1 MYNRINK
8 NCKVEEWINALT
20 LEEKISLCTGK
31 NSWQTQNIDRLG
43 IPSVTVSDGT
53 NGVRFQKGSK
63 SEKKLSFAE
72 AIKGSFDNEE
82 AIASTYPATCFP
94 TGSAVACSWNK
105 ELMKKIGGSIAG
117 ECRVLGIDVIL
128 GPGINTRRH
137 PLTARNYEYYSEDP
151 CLAGDMAAAMINGI
165 QREGIGTSI
174 KHFACHNSDSYRT
187 RVDVNVNERALR
199 EIYLAC
205 FERAIKKSDPTTV
218 MSAYNKVN
226 GEEAS
231 GNSRLVRDIL
241 KKEWGY
247 QGTVM
252 CDWGAIKDVAA
263 ATKGGIDLQ
272 MPHCEGSK
280 KQLFK
285 DINEGKVT
293 LEELDERVRRVLQ
306 LVEWCMEHKKE
317 AGEINFEHHH
327 ELAVEA
333 AAESAVLLKNE
344 GNILPI
350 SKDKVKRIAVIGRLA
365 KEPVYQ
371 GSGCAVVNPVKV
383 DIPFECIKEEC
394 GTADDQQIEVCYA
407 EGYDKNGNTGRTL
420 LESAEKAAVNA
431 DIVLLFVGNSMPKE
445 SDDYNRKTICIEEGH
460 QKLMEAISAVNA
472 ALVVVAA
479 SGEVIEMPW
488 ENKTKAILEMWFGG
502 EGMGKACADILF
514 GRSNPSGRLS
524 ATMPVKL
531 SDTPGYLGFTGR
543 KFDIDY
549 SEGIYVGYR
558 YYDKK
563 ELEPLYPF
571 GYGLSYTEFRY
582 NYMKLSKNII
592 SNPEDL
598 DHEKLTVTV
607 EIENTGERDGMETV
621 QLYIAEENPSMP
633 RPVRELKGFEK
644 VFIKAKEKQ
653 LVTFELEMRDF
664 AYYHDGANMFV
675 VDADRFEI
683 EIGASSREI
692 RLTEKVEILETNC
705 PDIPLRP
712 DCGFTELFENPA
724 HIEAFDQFLVENGL
738 LRREEADDAA
748 HERMLNSFW
757 AIGSYLDM
765 NSQGEISWDMLKEF
779 LANLNKSEGCR
790 KS

>member
-1 MYNRINK
+1 MCDRIN
-8 NCKVEEWINALT
+8 NNRKVEEWMNALT
-20 LEEKISLCTGK
+20 LEEKVSLYTGK
-31 NSWQTQNIDRLG
+31 NFWQTQNIDRLG

-63 SEKKLSFAE
+63 SEETLSFTE

-82 AIASTYPATCFP
+82 AIENTYPATCFP

-105 ELMKKIGGSIAG
+105 ELMKQIGGAIAR
-117 ECRVLGIDVIL
+117 ECRALGIDVIL

-151 CLAGDMAAAMINGI
+151 CLAGDMAAAIVNGI
-165 QREGIGTSI
+165 QDEGIGTSI

-187 RVDVNVNERALR
+187 RVNVNVNERALR

-247 QGTVM
+247 QGTVL
-252 CDWGAIKDVAA
+252 CDWGAVKDVAA
-263 ATKGGIDLQ
+263 AVKGGIDLQ
-272 MPHCEGSK
+272 MPHCEASK
-280 KQLFK
+280 KQLLREV
-285 DINEGKVT
+285 NEGNIT
-293 LEELDERVRRVLQ
+293 LEELDERVRSVLK
-306 LVEWCMEHKKE
+306 LAAWCMEQKKE
-317 AGEINFEHHH
+317 AKEINMELHH
-327 ELAVEA
+327 ELAA
-333 AAESAVLLKNE
+333 AASAESAVLLKNE
-344 GNILPI
+344 DHILPI
-350 SKDKVKRIAVIGRLA
+350 ETDKVKKIAVIGRLA
-365 KEPVYQ
+365 KEPAYQ

-383 DIPFECIKEEC
+383 EIPFDCIKEEC
-394 GTADDQQIEVCYA
+394 ENIADGRQIEVCYA
-407 EGYDKNGNTGRTL
+407 EGYDRDGKTSKAL
-420 LESAEKAAVNA
+420 LESAGKAAANA
-431 DIVLLFVGNSMPKE
+431 DIVFLFVGNSMPEE
-445 SDDYNRKTICIEEGH
+445 SDDYNRKDISIEEGH
-460 QKLMEAISAVNA
+460 KELIEAVSVVNGNLA
-472 ALVVVAA
+472 VVAA

-488 ENKTKAILEMWFGG
+488 ADKAKAILEMWFGG
-502 EGMGKACADILF
+502 EGMGKACAGLLF
-514 GRSNPSGRLS
+514 GRKNPSGRLS

-549 SEGIYVGYR
+549 NEGIYVGYR

-571 GYGLSYTEFRY
+571 GYGLSYTEFHY
-582 NYMKLSKNII
+582 SNMKLSKNII

-598 DHEKLTVTV
+598 DHEKLRVTV

-653 LVTFELEMRDF
+653 TVAFELEMRDF
-664 AYYHDGANMFV
+664 AYYHDEANAFV
-675 VDADRFEI
+675 VDADCFAI
-683 EIGASSREI
+683 EIGASSRDI
-692 RLTEKVEILETNC
+692 RLTEKVKILKTSC
-705 PDIPLRP
+705 PHIPLRM

-724 HIEAFDQFLVENGL
+724 HVEAFDQLLVENGL
-738 LRREEADDAA
+738 LRKEEADDAA
-748 HERMLNSFW
+748 HDRMLKSFW
-757 AIGSYLDM
+757 AVGSYLDM
-765 NSQGEISWDMLKEF
+765 NSQGEISWDMLKDF
-779 LANLNKSEGCR
+779 LTKLNED
-790 KS
+790 